1 MLPFVFALAR
11 RLQIQRAMNTTQVNS
26 PTSLRSWL
34 SNINGEIA
42 AIRRHRLAAP
52 RPKRNRARERARRE
66 ARQLFREYELD
77 QAIQF
82 SQ

>member
-1 MLPFVFALAR
+1 M
-11 RLQIQRAMNTTQVNS
+11 QKQRAMNTTLVNPPS
-26 PTSLRSWL
+26 SLNSWL
-34 SNINGEIA
+34 TNINGEIA
-42 AIRRHRLAAP
+42 SIRRHRLAAP